1 MSKTGA
7 NPQPAA
13 PRSPDETVRHVVAA
27 PDRKTRG
34 QRIAEAAL
42 QYHNSRDVL
51 TVFNRFATA
60 KDGHRLAMLFVARMP
75 MPIPTGLL
83 LLSAPL
89 LQARDISPHL
99 RIVVAGR
106 LIESLPDRP
115 ESIGPIVRSLTAGL
129 GKTRRLER
137 LIQLHSRVEKS
148 KTLDDLLDEAEKTT
162 RLRCPKCS
170 ARLSRRALIRHLWSK
185 HRLVYEDGGAREP
198 GPIVEKAVAGYSESL
213 DSDSLDRVYAVTERM
228 YDDVEPKQIH
238 QAILT
243 RLGPAVADAD
253 SLAKAAAEDACG
265 LCPACYY
272 AVPPSVPPLLEPLAL
287 ADGRLVGEGYRV
299 EALRRKIAI
308 TYADGSTE
316 RLPDPSDKSNSR
328 EFAARVGAGFAG
340 VALLL
345 AGVLPNKPLLPTVG
359 VTLLGSGAYA
369 GLLFRE
375 RKVPKPDLR
384 AVNGCWN
391 ELAPGIGRT
400 PRAIRFLTRLCRT
413 SFGQGDPEERSKV
426 LWELVEHAAVLAEK
440 GAAQTQLLAAARLL
454 QAHDSARIGKEWI
467 NQLLAVWE
475 PFFRGEASPVYA
487 EAVAEILLNADL
499 YTDRDS
505 ARMRVQLPAAA
516 FEAGLNPAG
525 LKALAEESPNFGRLL
540 AGNSDWFDLL
550 FELWKMK
557 NTRPWESSIGPAQSV
572 FDLTRKGSGAR
583 TLLTFP
589 DTLLIAESAELGEI
603 LIGRRGVTVGDCT
616 TADPDAPVAVEPGKK
631 GTTVLIFGP
640 HRIAVEDKIPEK
652 TLRGLKAWLKF
663 RAERLMP
670 AMGRSATA
678 AVPERVRQLLE
689 PIAVDCPMCRTRSL
703 VRVGEVGRPVLG
715 GHCPPRPASFPAQVG
730 GAHPTSSSPAIP

>member
-1 MSKTGA
+1 MSPTGA
-7 NPQPAA
+7 NPPPAA
-13 PRSPDETVRHVVAA
+13 PRTPDETLRYIASA
-27 PDRKTRG
+27 PDRKTQG
-34 QRIAEAAL
+34 QRIAETAI

-51 TVFNRFATA
+51 TVFNRLAGA
-60 KDGHRLAMLFVARMP
+60 KGGHRLAMLFVARMP

-99 RIVVAGR
+99 RINVAGR
-106 LIESLPDRP
+106 LISSLPDRP

-137 LIQLHSRVEKS
+137 LIQLQSRVEKS
-148 KTLDDLLDEAEKTT
+148 QTLDDLLDQAEKTT

-198 GPIVEKAVAGYSESL
+198 GPIVEKAVANYSESREP
-213 DSDSLDRVYAVTERM
+213 DALDRVYAVTERM

-243 RLGPAVADAD
+243 RLGPAAADAET
-253 SLAKAAAEDACG
+253 LAKAAAEDSCG
-265 LCPACYY
+265 LCPACYS
-272 AVPPSVPPLLEPLAL
+272 AVPPSVPPLLEPLPL
-287 ADGRLVGEGYRV
+287 AGGRLVGEGYRV
-299 EALRRKIAI
+299 EAQRRKIAI
-308 TYADGSTE
+308 TYADGSTD
-316 RLPDPSDKSNSR
+316 RLPDPGDRSNAR
-328 EFAARVGAGFAG
+328 EFAAQVGAGVAG
-340 VALLL
+340 IALVL
-345 AGVLPNKPLLPTVG
+345 AAALPSKPLLPTVG
-359 VTLLGSGAYA
+359 VTLLGIGAYA

-375 RKVPKPDLR
+375 RKVPKPDPR
-384 AVNGCWN
+384 AINAAWN

-413 SFGQGDPEERSKV
+413 SLGQGDPEARAKV

-440 GAAQTQLLAAARLL
+440 GAVQTQLLASARSL

-487 EAVAEILLNADL
+487 EAVAEILLNAEQ
-499 YTDRDS
+499 YSDRDS
-505 ARMRVQLPAAA
+505 ARLRVQLPAAA
-516 FEAGLNPAG
+516 FEAGLNPAA
-525 LKALAEESPNFGRLL
+525 LKAFSEQCPNFGRLL

-557 NTRPWESSIGPAQSV
+557 NTRPWENTIGPAQSI

-583 TLLTFP
+583 TLLSYP
-589 DTLLIAESAELGEI
+589 DSLLMAELAG
-603 LIGRRGVTVGDCT
+603 LGDVMIGRRGVTVGECT
-616 TADPDAPVAVEPGKK
+616 TADPDAPVSVEPGKK
-631 GTTVLIFGP
+631 GSNILVFGS
-640 HRIAVEDKIPEK
+640 HRIAVEDKVPEK
-652 TLRGLKAWLKF
+652 TLRALKAWLKF

-689 PIAVDCPMCRTRSL
+689 PIAVDCPMCRTHSL
-703 VRVGEVGRPVLG
+703 VRVGEVGRP
-715 GHCPPRPASFPAQVG
+715 A
-730 GAHPTSSSPAIP
+730 